1 MKALTCTLIL
11 AASAALGADLT
22 IYNQNFAVVR
32 DTVPLDLKAGVN
44 EVRFA
49 GVTAQVEADSVIL
62 RDPAGKSSWQILEQ
76 SYRNDPVT
84 EALLLSLFEGQSL
97 DFVRHEPQ
105 KPDVVVK
112 GKIVRSGYIRSDMD
126 ADLRPGIRGMQL
138 NTQPIIEV
146 DGKMIFELPGRPQF
160 PALGADTV
168 LKPTL
173 TWKLNAPAAAK
184 LGAELAYVTNGF
196 TWEASYNVMQQ
207 EKGGQIDLV
216 GWVTMKNESGSTFTD
231 ARIKLMAG
239 DVNKVDPNGTA
250 GNRSRRM
257 EISANAIDALLA
269 DKPTVTEK
277 TFDEFHLYTVA
288 NPTTL
293 RDGETKQVEFVR
305 TEGVKAERLYI
316 YDGATIEGWHAG
328 SSAGEDPDYGSQSNK
343 KIAVFREFKNSEA
356 NKLGIPLPKG
366 KVRFYTQD
374 AADASLQFVG
384 ENEVKHTPKD
394 ELVRLYVGNSFDLVG
409 ERRRTDFKVNKS
421 NHRAEESFEI
431 KVRNRKKEPAEVR
444 VVEHLYRWTNW
455 EITAKSQDFEKKDVQ
470 TIEFRVP
477 LKPDEEKTITY
488 KVKYTW

>member
-1 MKALTCTLIL
+1 MKIPACISLL

-44 EVRFA
+44 EARFA

-84 EALLLSLFEGQSL
+84 EALLLSIFEGQAI

-105 KPDVVVK
+105 KPDAIVK
-112 GKIVRSGYIRSDMD
+112 GKIVRSGHNPGED
-126 ADLRPGIRGMQL
+126 AGVYNER
-138 NTQPIIEV
+138 QPIIEV
-146 DGKMIFELPGRPQF
+146 DGKLVFELPGRPQF

-184 LGAELAYVTNGF
+184 LDAELAYVTEGF
-196 TWEASYNVMQQ
+196 TWEASYNVLQQ
-207 EKGGQIDLV
+207 EKGEQIDLV
-216 GWVTMKNESGSTFTD
+216 GWVTMKNASGSTFTD

-239 DVNKVDPNGTA
+239 DVNKVVPA
-250 GNRSRRM
+250 GKRRRDIP
-257 EISANAIDALLA
+257 ISDNAIDSLLA
-269 DKPTVTEK
+269 GTTTPPVTEK

-293 RDGETKQVEFVR
+293 RDKETKQVEFVR
-305 TEGVKAERLYI
+305 AAGVKAERLYI
-316 YDGATIEGWHAG
+316 YNGAALDGWHAG
-328 SSAGEDPDYGSQSNK
+328 MSAGEDADYGIKSNK
-343 KIAVFREFKNSEA
+343 KVAVFREFKNSEA

-384 ENEVKHTPKD
+384 ENEVAHTPKD

-409 ERRRTDFKVNKS
+409 ERKRTDFKVNEA

-444 VVEHLYRWTNW
+444 VVEHLYRWVNW
-455 EITAKSQDFEKKDVQ
+455 EVTAKPQDFEKKDAQ

-488 KVKYTW
+488 KVKYSW